1 MGLKEDFNNL
11 EKKADELE
19 KSFAMEILQD
29 YKLVNK
35 RQFIV
40 ILVLIFTSLCLGG
53 YIMYLL
59 SDIGTVETTQEVS
72 DVDTVEG
79 NVINDGSIWEK

>member
-72 DVDTVEG
+72 DIDTVEG
-79 NVINDGSIWEK
+79 NVINGGSIWEK

>member
-1 MGLKEDFNNL
+1 MGLKEDFNYL

-59 SDIGTVETTQEVS
+59 NDIGTVETTQEVS

-79 NVINDGSIWEK
+79 NVINGGSIWEK

>member
-1 MGLKEDFNNL
+1 MSLKDDFTNL

-35 RQFIV
+35 RQFKV
-40 ILVLIFTSLCLGG
+40 ILILIFTSLCLGG
-53 YIMYLL
+53 YVLYLL
-59 SDIGTVETTQEVS
+59 NDIGTVETTQKVS

-79 NVINDGSIWEK
+79 NVVNGSSIWEK